1 VETLDRALCRV
12 GGLNHNFKSSSGT
25 PCHVQIEDY
34 GPVVDRTSEQEVRR
48 LNVIV
53 YAGYGTPKARIV
65 FGRNFDYPDVR
76 TRDYNAT
83 IKDQMGELVVQA
95 QAELEQLEQ
104 RELQCMRVWF
114 TGRGADSDE
123 TLHEEFQEFHELY
136 PSVFKRALG
145 ELRSGRIPMAPIAP
159 AAPAAKREPAPP
171 PLPPT
176 APADIAYPMDAERR
190 RRVIEIEGMISKLG
204 EDLGRLKAQG
214 GAYDLLVQR
223 SDRLVQKARMTLG
236 ARHSSEDVDMRL
248 LDITLDNL
256 AKLSRQVRSLLS
268 PPPAR

>member
-1 VETLDRALCRV
+1 VGLEISMERVPCAL
-12 GGLNHNFKSSSGT
+12 
-25 PCHVQIEDY
+25 
-34 GPVVDRTSEQEVRR
+34 
-48 LNVIV
+48 
-53 YAGYGTPKARIV
+53 
-65 FGRNFDYPDVR
+65 
-76 TRDYNAT
+76 
-83 IKDQMGELVVQA
+83 
-95 QAELEQLEQ
+95 
-104 RELQCMRVWF
+104 
-114 TGRGADSDE
+114 GADALSAVASGE
-123 TLHEEFQEFHELY
+123 EYELLVTLPRTFGVADAQEFQEFHELY

-159 AAPAAKREPAPP
+159 VAPAAKREPAPP

-176 APADIAYPMDAERR
+176 APTDIAYPMDAERR